1 MVGDT
6 EQKHQKSYADDG
18 HKSPGDAGRLGF
30 DPDLV
35 SRLSPA
41 FRLETRGWTGDLSG
55 SEWISNSSK
64 WNLPGNRSKA
74 ESTKGRNTNSG
85 TTAETPSQ

>member
-55 SEWISNSSK
+55 
-64 WNLPGNRSKA
+64 
-74 ESTKGRNTNSG
+74 
-85 TTAETPSQ
+85 